1 MAARLER
8 ILLVDDDED
17 VRMVA
22 QLALESIGGFT
33 VLAVG
38 GARQALAEAAAFR
51 PQLLLVD
58 VMMPEVDGPTLVELL
73 QRDPA
78 LSGVP
83 AVFLTA
89 RSQPGHLAGYRQPGV
104 AGVIGKPFDPPR
116 LCDDVLAIW
125 ARVTA

>member
-1 MAARLER
+1 MARLER

-33 VLAVG
+33 VLACG
-38 GARQALAEAAAFR
+38 SAHQALAEATAFR

-58 VMMPEVDGPTLVELL
+58 VMMPDVDGPALVEQLH
-73 QRDPA
+73 RDPA
-78 LSGVP
+78 LAAVP

-89 RSQPGHLAGYRQPGV
+89 RAEPGHLAGYQQRGAVGV
-104 AGVIGKPFDPPR
+104 VAKPFDPPR

-125 ARVTA
+125 TRLQP